1 MCCAHRRGREHRP
14 RPSEIT
20 TISSVQYFA
29 SALPVRPHLKK
40 KKKKKKK
47 KLHKESLMAKF
58 EVYEYYRESALACN
72 SISLAKEQ
80 LQSSSVQPAV

>member
-1 MCCAHRRGREHRP
+1 
-14 RPSEIT
+14 
-20 TISSVQYFA
+20 
-29 SALPVRPHLKK
+29 
-40 KKKKKKK
+40 
-47 KLHKESLMAKF
+47 MAKF